1 MAEMTDS
8 PQTASPQFGAPKT
21 DFNVVNLETGERVR
35 LADGTTAEVVS
46 NPRDGMWVMVR
57 FLESASDSS
66 QNGTEG
72 LAFAEDIVEVFEAL
86 P

>member
-8 PQTASPQFGAPKT
+8 SQPQYGVPKT
-21 DFNVVNLETGERVR
+21 DFNVLDLVPGERVR
-35 LADGTTAEVVS
+35 LADGTTGEVVS

-57 FLESASDSS
+57 FIESTADPS
-66 QNGTEG
+66 QNDTEG
-72 LAFAEDIVEVFEAL
+72 LAFAEDIVEVSQAL